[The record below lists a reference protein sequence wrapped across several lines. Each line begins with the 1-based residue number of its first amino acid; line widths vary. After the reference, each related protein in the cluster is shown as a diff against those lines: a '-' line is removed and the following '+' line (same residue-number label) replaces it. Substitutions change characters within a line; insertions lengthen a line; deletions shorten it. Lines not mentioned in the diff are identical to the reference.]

1 MKKART
7 KSGASFAFQRRQSFT
22 HLRDRKLW
30 MRVAAEYCQRV
41 RNANHFFSVKFELK
55 CLLFH
60 TADRVGGGSSTRKCT
75 AKECQTRHM
84 LWEAS
89 KLRSS
94 PAGIVIAA
102 HMDSDNMI
110 NDMSLSSTGSTGV
123 RRNLMGALP
132 AL

>member
-1 MKKART
+1 
-7 KSGASFAFQRRQSFT
+7 
-22 HLRDRKLW
+22 
-30 MRVAAEYCQRV
+30 
-41 RNANHFFSVKFELK
+41 
-55 CLLFH
+55 
-60 TADRVGGGSSTRKCT
+60 
-75 AKECQTRHM
+75 M

-89 KLRSS
+89 KLRST

-132 AL
+132 ALWENLNPSEAENHFPQ